1 MTNPYRALAL
11 LSNHIHHTQVS
22 LANAKRRSKLSS
34 EIDNLEEK
42 LENYRYIYKIVD
54 EYIRTEQFSS
64 ASKIDGIKILQQ
76 NLRSA
81 KSTVTRLCHSKNCD
95 MIKLAKAR
103 QRVKNYSNLLEMY
116 QKFNGQLSLED
127 INETRNN

>member
-1 MTNPYRALAL
+1 M
-11 LSNHIHHTQVS
+11 
-22 LANAKRRSKLSS
+22 SS

-42 LENYRYIYKIVD
+42 LENYRYIYKIVE
-54 EYIRTEQFSS
+54 EYICADQFSR

-81 KSTVTRLCHSKNCD
+81 KSAVARLCHSKNCD

-103 QRVKNYSNLLEMY
+103 QRVKTYSDLLEMY
-116 QKFNGQLSLED
+116 QKSNGQLSLED

>member
-1 MTNPYRALAL
+1 MVNPP
-11 LSNHIHHTQVS
+11 
-22 LANAKRRSKLSS
+22 
-34 EIDNLEEK
+34 
-42 LENYRYIYKIVD
+42 
-54 EYIRTEQFSS
+54 
-64 ASKIDGIKILQQ
+64 
-76 NLRSA
+76 
-81 KSTVTRLCHSKNCD
+81 D